1 MFSRIA
7 NTFGDFR
14 SVKLLGVPPRSN
26 DRVFV
31 DADAVREALAQIPSV
46 EYDYSLFIA
55 IEALNVVLEDFAK
68 TAVPLSPSI
77 TDELGIKNIGQSGF
91 HAIKLGRVYID
102 TSVLYD
108 LLQNDDSIL
117 RPDDDLVDA
126 AALDSI
132 LNDLEQE
139 III

>member
-14 SVKLLGVPPRSN
+14 SVKLLGVLPRSS

-31 DADAVREALAQIPSV
+31 DADAVREALAQIPSQ
-46 EYDYSLFIA
+46 EDDYNLYVDLES
-55 IEALNVVLEDFAK
+55 LNVVLEDFAK
-68 TAVPLSPSI
+68 TAVTLSPSLM
-77 TDELGIKNIGQSGF
+77 DAQGVEFIGQNGF
-91 HAIKLGRVYID
+91 HATRVGRVYID

-117 RPDDDLVDA
+117 RPDDGLVDA
-126 AALDSI
+126 TALDSI